1 MSEHSNIDPQSP
13 LDAILD
19 VLIPAN
25 PSRNIPAAGQL
36 GVATFVTEAA
46 AQKNALNTAL
56 IALLSR
62 AGELADGITPD
73 TVRQL
78 ETELPEAFNLLLVET
93 YKGYYSRPDI
103 RALVG
108 VGAHPVHPAGYEV
121 ASESPELLNE
131 LTAPVRARGPVFRD
145 PPGGQA

>member
-1 MSEHSNIDPQSP
+1 MSEHRHINPLSS

-25 PSRNIPAAGQL
+25 RDRGIPAAGEL
-36 GVATFVTEAA
+36 GVAAFVTEAA
-46 AQKNALNTAL
+46 ARNPALNSAL
-56 IALLSR
+56 VALLSR
-62 AGELADGITPD
+62 VGELADGVTPH

-78 ETELPEAFNLLLVET
+78 ETELPEAFRLLLVET
-93 YKGYYSRPDI
+93 YKGYYSRPDM
-103 RALVG
+103 RAKLG
-108 VGAHPVHPAGYEV
+108 VGSHPVHPAGYEV

-145 PPGGQA
+145 PTGGQT